1 VREIEE
7 RMRTSR
13 PKGTSFATVALAAA
27 LAGALPRAAAAGSV
41 VVLRGAEVA
50 QYRAIEQSFMAA
62 LGQPARSVQIA
73 GGDRAQARAAGSG
86 ADAVFAIGPEAAAA
100 ASELKAG
107 VVYAL
112 VSTPERLGLDPRNA
126 VPSFVPAQRQI
137 RYLRAALPTARKV
150 GLVYDPALSR
160 GLAAEYEEAAREHG
174 FGVVREEVGSRREV
188 AAVVRSL
195 VERVDVLWLIPDS
208 TVVSP
213 ETFRFM
219 MQISLETRV
228 PVVGF
233 SEGMTRGGALISVE
247 GGFDDMGR
255 RAAYAVR
262 RVLAGRP
269 AAPEPPEGTLSVN
282 ARSAELLGVSLP
294 PALRAQAAKVFD

>member
-1 VREIEE
+1 
-7 RMRTSR
+7 MRPSR
-13 PKGTSFATVALAAA
+13 ASGEGRRAAA
-27 LAGALPRAAAAGSV
+27 LAASLLAAAAPSVVSASGV
-41 VVLRGAEVA
+41 VVLRGAELA
-50 QYRAIEQSFMAA
+50 QYRAIEQGFMAS
-62 LGQPARSVQIA
+62 LGQPARSIQI
-73 GGDRAQARAAGSG
+73 GGSDRAQARAAGSG

-100 ASELKAG
+100 AADLKT

-112 VSTPERLGLDPRNA
+112 VSSPERLGLDPRNA
-126 VPSFVPAQRQI
+126 VPTFVPPQRQI
-137 RYLRAALPTARKV
+137 RFLRAALPAARKI

-160 GLAAEYEEAAREHG
+160 GLAVEYEEAAGAHG
-174 FGVVREEVGSRREV
+174 FGVVREEVTSRKDV
-188 AAVVRSL
+188 AGVVRSL

-213 ETFRFM
+213 DTFRFM
-219 MQISLETRV
+219 MQISLETHV

-247 GGFDDMGR
+247 GGYEDMGR

-269 AAPEPPEGTLSVN
+269 AAPEPPDGILFIN
-282 ARSAELLGVSLP
+282 ARSAEILGLTIP
-294 PALRAQAAKVFD
+294 PGLRAQAAKIFD